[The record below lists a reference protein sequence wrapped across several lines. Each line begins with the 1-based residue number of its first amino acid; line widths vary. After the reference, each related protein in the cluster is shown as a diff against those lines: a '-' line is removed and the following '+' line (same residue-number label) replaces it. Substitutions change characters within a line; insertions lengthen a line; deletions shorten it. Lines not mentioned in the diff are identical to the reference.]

1 MFNNLPWR
9 YMTISYFEE
18 LKTSV
23 KDKWLDYYETNRD
36 WLDGLEVWE
45 NNIPNSSL
53 ILGVVAALEPKIKD
67 FLIPFKELNK
77 YPDQLIKVLELGF
90 DPEKELEIRAKQRKE
105 KTAEE
110 AGEYLNKFREEKKI

>member
-1 MFNNLPWR
+1 
-9 YMTISYFEE
+9 MTISYFEE